1 VDVYGHYAATR
12 LLLEHDFRD
21 APSPGALT
29 THAGV
34 GQSLN
39 EANAPVAIASGI
51 RCHAGL
57 DLVTGMP
64 ILIYLLPEP
73 IKALHEI
80 YSEHLPALLETGTRG
95 DTTYVV
101 MASAP
106 GYTQLRPTLT
116 EARLFWFARSSAR
129 AILDAHIAGVSHGAL
144 SPAHVFAQGDHL
156 FVAGFGLPW
165 AETESAYRAPEG
177 TGEFPA
183 DVYAWARTVQHYGSG
198 SPASAL
204 PGDFGRLVGHC
215 LHNDPRER
223 PTAGE
228 LVMALEQV
236 LSGASPWLPP
246 ARSTS
251 EQQLDG
257 QNLVGLGT
265 NSLVPGDSSPSD
277 SSPSGSDPSN
287 SGPSGSDS
295 SDSGQ
300 TLEGSV
306 GSDATD
312 TVQNTI
318 QNTAQNT
325 AQNPG
330 ENVDLSDVELDLDSE
345 PLDLDSEP
353 EVNTVAQPAS
363 NLESILAAGPITPAT
378 TSATPEQPVLGRSA
392 AITRSNLETIT
403 TKEIEALKE
412 TEAKPTTS
420 DSLESAPHPLVEAA
434 GLEADEPDVPII
446 VRGTSAPI
454 LIGFDSDR
462 PDLTP
467 EKPAVRFSWVG
478 VLAGL
483 IGIGALGWL
492 LVSLVGAMM
501 SGLNGRPNSN
511 QNRPATNP
519 PALSAPA
526 TNTPATNTPAAGTPT
541 TNTPAAPVTN
551 TPVQTNT
558 NELLVTFKL
567 EPENGKRGRLVVI
580 EAPPG
585 AALQSGDP
593 LATVPGPVLFPVAG
607 TYKLQ
612 VVLDGYNP
620 AETTLKLPTSNRTV
634 ILRLQ

>member
-21 APSPGALT
+21 ATPPGAAQTPTGAGLT
-29 THAGV
+29 
-34 GQSLN
+34 LN
-39 EANAPVAIASGI
+39 EANAPVAIANGI

-57 DLVTGMP
+57 DLITGMP

-73 IKALHEI
+73 IQALHEI

-95 DTTYVV
+95 QTTYVV

-165 AETESAYRAPEG
+165 AETESVYRAPEG
-177 TGEFPA
+177 AGEFPA

-251 EQQLDG
+251 EQTPDG
-257 QNLVGLGT
+257 QNLVG
-265 NSLVPGDSSPSD
+265 SSTAGVVQADAGPSD
-277 SSPSGSDPSN
+277 LGPSDLGPSN
-287 SGPSGSDS
+287 SDPIQSD
-295 SDSGQ
+295 Q
-300 TLEGSV
+300 VLEGSV
-306 GSDATD
+306 NPDATG
-312 TVQNTI
+312 TVQHSVQHT
-318 QNTAQNT
+318 
-325 AQNPG
+325 G
-330 ENVDLSDVELDLDSE
+330 ETVDLSDVELDLDSE
-345 PLDLDSEP
+345 PETSS
-353 EVNTVAQPAS
+353 VAQPAP

-378 TSATPEQPVLGRSA
+378 TNATPEQPTLGRA
-392 AITRSNLETIT
+392 APIITKTDQPASKTPITRSNLETIT

-412 TEAKPTTS
+412 TDPKPTTN

-462 PDLTP
+462 PDLSP
-467 EKPAVRFSWVG
+467 EKPAVRFTWVG

-492 LVSLVGAMM
+492 LVSLIGAMM
-501 SGLNGRPNSN
+501 SGLNGRPNTN
-511 QNRPATNP
+511 QNRPVTNP
-519 PALSAPA
+519 PALSTPA
-526 TNTPATNTPAAGTPT
+526 TNTPATGAPTTGTPAASTPT
-541 TNTPAAPVTN
+541 
-551 TPVQTNT
+551 QTNT